1 MLEIKNINTGYD
13 KKQVLF
19 DLSLKVE
26 DGEIVSIIGPNG
38 AGKSTILKT
47 VCGLIPVWNGEILF
61 DNKNL
66 NHNQPSKNIA
76 LGITFAPQG
85 NRVFDELSVK
95 ENLEIGGYL
104 LDKTQLK
111 ERTDIVLQLFPIL
124 KERIKQTAG
133 SLSGGEKQMLALSR
147 ALIPE
152 PKLLLL
158 DEPSLGLAPNLLS
171 DIFEKIV
178 EINKTMKLSILI
190 VEQKVREVLAISHK
204 VYSIKLGKNAFEGD
218 PLQLLNDKE
227 KLKSLFL

>member
-1 MLEIKNINTGYD
+1 MLEIKNLNTGYD

-19 DLSLKVE
+19 DLSLNVE

-38 AGKSTILKT
+38 AGKSTILKA
-47 VCGLIPVWNGEILF
+47 VCGLISPWNGEILF
-61 DNKNL
+61 DNKNI
-66 NHNQPSKNIA
+66 NHNQPSKNVA

-104 LDKTQLK
+104 LQKDKLK
-111 ERTDIVLQLFPIL
+111 IRTEIVLELFPLL

-133 SLSGGEKQMLALSR
+133 SLSGGEKQMLALGC

-158 DEPSLGLAPNLLS
+158 DEPSLGLAPNLLN
-171 DIFEKIV
+171 DVFQKIV
-178 EINKTMKLSILI
+178 EVNQKMKLSILI
-190 VEQKVREVLAISHK
+190 VEQKVREVLAISHR
-204 VYSIKLGKNAFEGD
+204 VYSIKLGKNAFEGK
-218 PLQLLNDKE
+218 PEELLNDIE
-227 KLKSLFL
+227 KFKNLFL